1 MIHESG
7 PLGAVRERLGAR
19 FSPAKLFLI
28 SFSILFLEMASIR
41 WLNAAVSALAYFNNL
56 ILISCFFGLG
66 VGCLLAT
73 LRTSLVRWYPVALL
87 IFVAAVMF
95 LNRHAIDIS
104 YTEDVIYASE
114 YDPGYGVFRLSFSAL
129 AGFTVNTVLFVLLG
143 QELGKQIAAVGDP
156 IRAYAYDIA
165 GSLLGVILYALLA
178 WAGTPPHVWYG
189 VGGLLL
195 LFFLGGRAW
204 TVAGAGVLLG
214 TLGLMATS
222 YGDAR
227 WSPYY
232 KVEVHPYRNAENVDL
247 GFYIT
252 VNNLRIQDALNFSPD
267 LARSGLWP
275 WLPYYEL
282 PYHLVQPKKVL
293 VLGAGCGNEAIVAL
307 MHGAERVDAVE
318 IDPVIAGYGRSMHPN
333 APYSF
338 PNVQVVVDD
347 ARAFLSS
354 AEGKYD
360 LIVMSALDSHRQIA
374 GMSSLRLES
383 FFYTVESYRQA
394 RKLLAPGGVFCLNL
408 GSTRPWMGDRTYW
421 SLTEAFGEEPRIL
434 RSLESPFGSVA
445 YVYAPADYFE
455 RDLLADAA
463 PLTALP
469 PLPRADGVRLSTD
482 DWPYLYLERNRIPAL
497 YLVVLGM
504 MIVVSV
510 AIVVA
515 VDPSVR
521 RPNLHFFLL
530 GAGFMLLETRS
541 VTQMAL
547 LFGSTWSVNA
557 VVFASILATI
567 FLANHMVRTGR
578 APRPAACYIL
588 LFVTLA
594 AGYFFPFNSL
604 LSLSLVPRLA
614 AAGVAVGLPVLWAS
628 FIFSDSFRGASR
640 VAHALGSNLLG
651 VVLGGCLEYAS
662 NVAGLSA
669 LYLVALALYGGSW
682 LFMPA
687 LRSR

>member
-1 MIHESG
+1 MVPESSF
-7 PLGAVRERLGAR
+7 PGAIRERLARR
-19 FSPAKLFLI
+19 FSPEKLFLI
-28 SFSILFLEMASIR
+28 SFAILFLEMASIR

-73 LRTSLVRWYPVALL
+73 LRTPLIRWYPVALL
-87 IFVAAVMF
+87 TFVAAVLF
-95 LNRHAIDIS
+95 LNRFAIDIS
-104 YTEDVIYASE
+104 YTEDVIFATE
-114 YDPGYGVFRLSFSAL
+114 YDPQQGLFRLSFSAL
-129 AGFTVNTVLFVLLG
+129 AGFTVNTALFVLLG
-143 QELGKQIAAVGDP
+143 QELGKQIAAIGDP

-178 WAGTPPHVWYG
+178 WAGTPPHVWFG
-189 VGGLLL
+189 LGGALLL
-195 LFFLGGRAW
+195 VFLGGRTW
-204 TVAGAGVLLG
+204 TIVGAGVLLV
-214 TLGLMATS
+214 TLALVATS
-222 YGDAR
+222 YRDAR

-232 KVEVHPYRNAENVDL
+232 KVEVHPYRNTENVDL

-252 VNNLRIQDALNFSPD
+252 VNSLRIQDALHFGPD
-267 LARSGLWP
+267 LLRSGLWS

-282 PYHLVQPKKVL
+282 PYHLIQPKRVL

-307 MHGAERVDAVE
+307 MRGAEQVHAVE
-318 IDPVIAGYGRSMHPN
+318 IDPVIASYGRSLHPN

-338 PNVQVVVDD
+338 PNVEVIVDD
-347 ARAFLSS
+347 ARAFISN
-354 AEGKYD
+354 ADEKYD

-408 GSTRPWMGDRTYW
+408 GSTRPWMGERTYW

-434 RSLESPFGSVA
+434 RSVESPFDSVA
-445 YVYAPADYFE
+445 YVYAPEPYFE
-455 RDLLADAA
+455 RDLLPGAA
-463 PLTALP
+463 LTALP
-469 PLPRADGVRLSTD
+469 PLPRNESVRLSTD
-482 DWPYLYLERNRIPAL
+482 DWPYLYLERNRIPAP

-504 MIVVSV
+504 MMAVSV
-510 AIVVA
+510 AIVVS
-515 VDPSVR
+515 VDPSIR
-521 RPNLHFFLL
+521 KPNLHFFFL

-557 VVFASILATI
+557 IVFAAILATI
-567 FLANHMVRTGR
+567 FLANHLVRIAR
-578 APRPAACYIL
+578 APGPVACYVL
-588 LFVTLA
+588 LFVTLV

-604 LSLSLVPRLA
+604 LSLPLVPRLA
-614 AAGVAVGLPVLWAS
+614 AAAAAVGLPILWAS
-628 FIFSDSFRGASR
+628 FIFSRSFRGASQ
-640 VAHALGSNLLG
+640 VSHALGSNLLG
-651 VVLGGCLEYAS
+651 VVLGGCLEYTS
-662 NVAGLSA
+662 NVGGLSV
-669 LYLVALALYGGSW
+669 LYVVALALYGGSW
-682 LFMPA
+682 LFMPP